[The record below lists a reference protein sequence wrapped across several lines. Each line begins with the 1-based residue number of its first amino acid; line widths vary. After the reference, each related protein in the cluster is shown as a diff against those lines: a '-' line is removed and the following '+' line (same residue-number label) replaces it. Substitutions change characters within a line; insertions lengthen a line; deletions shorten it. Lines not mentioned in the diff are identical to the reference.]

1 MTPKVSIVVPVYNVE
16 KYLDKCIQSLIGQT
30 LKEIEI
36 ILVDDGSTDKSGK
49 MCDEW
54 AQKDSRIRVVHKQ
67 NGGLSD
73 ARNVGV
79 SVASANYVGFVD
91 SDDYVEPTM
100 FGLLYRNARD
110 DNAEISI
117 CGVYSCYANQ
127 TIVPEDRGHFVL
139 SAEEAIRDMLSGN
152 RVRVWVPVKLYLRS
166 ILLAVPFPRG
176 RVYEDAFVSVE
187 LFLKAKT
194 VSLDLSPQYY
204 YCHHG
209 GTITSESFSKKSMD
223 IVDAYEH
230 CYQVVRENHLNAD
243 EEARFRLYWSRFVV
257 LDKMLLDTRKI
268 EFPEQK
274 EVIKYL
280 RGNCKAIFQCR
291 YIGKGRKLAMA
302 ALMLNVG
309 FYKQFARMNAKRYA
323 IN

>member
-1 MTPKVSIVVPVYNVE
+1 MTPKVSVVVPVYNVE
-16 KYLDKCIQSLIGQT
+16 KYFDKCVRSLIDQT

-36 ILVDDGSTDKSGK
+36 ILVDDGSTDKSGE
-49 MCDEW
+49 MCDIW
-54 AQKDSRIRVVHKQ
+54 AQKDDRIRVVHKQ

-79 SVASANYVGFVD
+79 SVALADYVGFVD

-100 FGLLYRNARD
+100 FELLYRNACED
-110 DNAEISI
+110 HAEISI

-127 TIVPEDRGHFVL
+127 TVAPEDKGHFVL
-139 SAEEAIRDMLSGN
+139 TAEEAIRDMLSGN

-166 ILLAVPFPRG
+166 ILLAVPFPQG
-176 RVYEDAFVSVE
+176 RIYEDAFVSVE
-187 LFLKAKT
+187 LILKAKRI
-194 VSLDLSPQYY
+194 SLDLSPQYY
-204 YCHHG
+204 YCHHE
-209 GTITSESFSKKSMD
+209 GTITSENFSKKSMD

-230 CYQVVRENHLNAD
+230 CYQVVRKHHLNAD

-257 LDKMLLDTRKI
+257 LDKMLLDTRKV
-268 EFPEQK
+268 EFPEQE
-274 EVIKYL
+274 EVVKYL
-280 RGNCKAIFQCR
+280 RDNWKDIFQCR
-291 YIGKGRKLAMA
+291 FIGKGRKIAMA

-309 FYKQFARMNAKRYA
+309 FYKQFARINAKRYA